1 MFGPIWYYFFQQQ
14 DAPPVDNTVK
24 RLRIGKRRIVEKV
37 RN

>member
-1 MFGPIWYYFFQQQ
+1 MFGPIWQFFFQAQPF
-14 DAPPVDNTVK
+14 DATPK

>member
-1 MFGPIWYYFFQQQ
+1 MFGPIWQFFFQQQ
-14 DAPPVDNTVK
+14 ADTTVR